1 MSGEADR
8 IIGRYAFGRKIAA
21 GGMATVHAGRVVG
34 SIGFTRTVAIK
45 RLHERYALDP
55 KFVSMFVDE
64 ARLAARVRHPNVV
77 PTLDVVVDAGEIF
90 VILEYVH
97 GEPLSRLVKVLPTNQ
112 RFPVRIASAIAF
124 GTLLGLHAA
133 HDARNER
140 GEPLRIVHRDVSPQN
155 IVVGPDGVPRVLDFG
170 IAKAFGRLRTTEEKE
185 VKGKLAYMSPE
196 QLAGDLLDQRTDV
209 YSASIVLWELL
220 AGKKLFSFEDAGAV
234 LQAVMHAVVEPP
246 SHFMA
251 EPSARLDA
259 IVMRGLARK
268 PADRWPT
275 ARAMALALEDCI
287 PPATPPH
294 VGAFVERIAHKE
306 LAERAMLIAALESGA
321 QPITLDDVLREIQ
334 QSDEN
339 TEKNIKLPE

>member
-8 IIGRYAFGRKIAA
+8 IVGRYAFGPKIAA

-97 GEPLSRLVKVLPTNQ
+97 GEPLSRLVKVLPANQ

-209 YSASIVLWELL
+209 YSASIILWELL
-220 AGKKLFSFEDAGAV
+220 AGKKLFTFDDAGAV
-234 LQAVMHAVVEPP
+234 L
-246 SHFMA
+246 
-251 EPSARLDA
+251 
-259 IVMRGLARK
+259 
-268 PADRWPT
+268 
-275 ARAMALALEDCI
+275 
-287 PPATPPH
+287 
-294 VGAFVERIAHKE
+294 
-306 LAERAMLIAALESGA
+306 
-321 QPITLDDVLREIQ
+321 
-334 QSDEN
+334 
-339 TEKNIKLPE
+339 